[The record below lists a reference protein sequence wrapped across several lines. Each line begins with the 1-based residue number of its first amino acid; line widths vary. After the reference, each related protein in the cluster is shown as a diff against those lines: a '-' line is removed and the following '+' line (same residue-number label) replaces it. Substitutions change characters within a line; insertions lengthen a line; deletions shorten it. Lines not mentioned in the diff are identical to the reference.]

1 MLCAKSLRRSGKQ
14 PCHHIV
20 VEGAP
25 ATGRRAGRGQPLTGP
40 AEVCGSLSPVIAG
53 RQSRTAQYVAFFR
66 ALESR
71 RPVAERLFVDPVAD
85 AFLDRPLRA
94 AVAAAALPAVGR
106 AVPWLLDRRIPGP
119 RASAVARTRYI
130 DDALRAAV
138 AAGTEQVVI
147 LGAGYDCRAY
157 RMPELRGVRVFE
169 VVADTQAVKRRVL
182 EDRFGALPPH
192 VAFVAVTSTSSPWRP
207 RSPRPAF
214 GSERRTFTIWE
225 GVASYLTAEAVDA
238 TVRWTSDVAGP
249 GSELIFTYVHGDL
262 IARTQEFPHADAW
275 VRSVE
280 RAGEPFVFGF
290 TPDDLVGYLADR
302 GWTLADDLAT
312 PEALALYGLSG
323 ARVPSFYRIARA
335 VRRGS

>member
-20 VEGAP
+20 VEGGAI
-25 ATGRRAGRGQPLTGP
+25 

-169 VVADTQAVKRRVL
+169 VDHPDTQAVKRRVL

-192 VAFVAVTSTSSPWRP
+192 VAFVAVDFDREPLA
-207 RSPRPAF
+207 PAVATA
-214 GSERRTFTIWE
+214 GLRAERRTFTIWE
-225 GVASYLTAEAVDA
+225 GVASYLTPEAVDA

-249 GSELIFTYVHGDL
+249 GSELVFTYVHGDL
-262 IARTQEFPHADAW
+262 IARTREFPHADPW

-290 TPDDLVGYLADR
+290 TPDDLVRYLADR

-335 VRRGS
+335 VRPGS